1 MFALWVGLTVF
12 FGAPRVA
19 HAQWEAPPLKVIV
32 LPFEGKGTGDLTAA
46 EAVELELEL
55 APNIRL
61 VSSRGIRVALNKLA
75 PDQNYL
81 ANDLASVMQEYEVDV
96 LIRGERLNAETV
108 GSQLRVSAI
117 ANDGY
122 PRWQKAVPMPDD
134 PVAKASDLGKRLVR
148 VLRDWETL
156 PPIEEHVVISMV
168 EPEPNE
174 PPSTPLRAP
183 SDAATS
189 KGNRDEPR
197 GNERGWDEQPE
208 AIPAKTRRR
217 RSKRNIRRRSSL
229 LNEEPISDANN
240 RKSPAEGAGLQ
251 VSFGMG
257 TGVWQYQLSG
267 PTEAFVAQ
275 VGADAYPVLELQARG
290 WFSEA
295 FGVDVDLTG
304 GKLDFELNSGPSL
317 SVAPERFSSYHL
329 DGSAA
334 FLVRVWR
341 GKGKFP
347 AFFALRLGYQYSGAS
362 TELQTVNGQNTTLV
376 PGWVF
381 HAPSTGL
388 NFRVGRGGP
397 GFSWTGTAS
406 ILPWGVYSEA
416 PDNPGAQ
423 VVPMGWEAQSGIR
436 YQTAK
441 PVYFELGFS
450 TLGISAR
457 FEGTG
462 DRRGRD
468 GGPWQDGRSLAGSL
482 RPTFRIGSEF

>member
-12 FGAPRVA
+12 FGPPRVA

-183 SDAATS
+183 LTRNFER
-189 KGNRDEPR
+189 NRDEPR

-208 AIPAKTRRR
+208 AIPAKPRRR
-217 RSKRNIRRRSSL
+217 RSKRNIRRRTSL

-240 RKSPAEGAGLQ
+240 RKSPTEGAGLQ

-341 GKGKFP
+341 GKGKYP
-347 AFFALRLGYQYSGAS
+347 AFFALRLLPILGRLDRVTNGERAEHDLGAR
-362 TELQTVNGQNTTLV
+362 LD
-376 PGWVF
+376 
-381 HAPSTGL
+381 
-388 NFRVGRGGP
+388 
-397 GFSWTGTAS
+397 FSCTF
-406 ILPWGVYSEA
+406 
-416 PDNPGAQ
+416 N
-423 VVPMGWEAQSGIR
+423 R
-436 YQTAK
+436 
-441 PVYFELGFS
+441 FELPRGQGGRALAGRALHRFYPGGFIRKPR
-450 TLGISAR
+450 TIRAHKW
-457 FEGTG
+457 F
-462 DRRGRD
+462 
-468 GGPWQDGRSLAGSL
+468 PWDGRPNRELLPDREARL
-482 RPTFRIGSEF
+482 L